1 MGRDGRRLLSGGRA
15 VGSGGAEDVVV
26 FGTELCRGA
35 ELNARC
41 MRCGVPHVR
50 QRMGAQLL
58 SSLQEG
64 GASLQ
69 L

>member
-35 ELNARC
+35 ELAE
-41 MRCGVPHVR
+41 MPGVRAAAFPT
-50 QRMGAQLL
+50 
-58 SSLQEG
+58 
-64 GASLQ
+64 
-69 L
+69 